1 MGKRHVHVIPVPKSV
16 TVALLALTTI
26 AMLALVYF
34 LSGKA
39 YVGDAHP
46 VRDLLK
52 RLLGSGPRSI
62 SADALVAS
70 LTPAIAN
77 VLLFVPWGFFAFL
90 AADSASRPRLRTYAL
105 TAVGAIAFTIAV
117 YFWQAHLPT
126 RVTALPDII
135 SQTLGALAGAALGH
149 ARKTVRVRF
158 DF

>member
-1 MGKRHVHVIPVPKSV
+1 MGKRHVHVIQVPKGV
-16 TVALLALTTI
+16 TVALLALTTVMMI
-26 AMLALVYF
+26 ALVYV
-34 LSGKA
+34 LSGRA

-52 RLLGSGPRSI
+52 RALGAGPRTLSP
-62 SADALVAS
+62 DAVLAS

-77 VLLFVPWGFFAFL
+77 ILLFIPWGFLAFL
-90 AADSASRPRLRTYAL
+90 SVDTDSRPRARTYAL
-105 TAVGAIAFTIAV
+105 TCAAAVVFAFLM

-126 RVTALPDII
+126 RVTALRDTIPHA
-135 SQTLGALAGAALGH
+135 LGALAGAALGH

>member
-1 MGKRHVHVIPVPKSV
+1 MGKRHVHIIEVPKAV
-16 TVALLALTTI
+16 TAALLALTTV
-26 AMLALVYF
+26 AMVSLVYF

-52 RLLGSGPRSI
+52 RFLTGPRSV
-62 SADALVAS
+62 SPDAILAS

-77 VLLFVPWGFFAFL
+77 ILLFIPWGFFAFL
-90 AADSASRPRLRTYAL
+90 AADSSSRPRTRTYAI
-105 TAVGAIAFTIAV
+105 TCAAAVVFAFLM

-126 RVTALPDII
+126 RVTALRDTIPHA
-135 SQTLGALAGAALGH
+135 LGALAGAALGH

>member
-1 MGKRHVHVIPVPKSV
+1 MGKRHVYVIPVPKGA
-16 TVALLALTTI
+16 TVAMLVLTTI
-26 AMLALVYF
+26 AMMALVWF

-52 RLLGSGPRSI
+52 RLLGSGPRSV
-62 SADALVAS
+62 SPDAVLAS

-77 VLLFVPWGFFAFL
+77 FLLFVPWGFFAFL
-90 AADSASRPRLRTYAL
+90 AADTDSRPRVRTYAL
-105 TAVGAIAFTIAV
+105 TLAAAVVFTMAM
-117 YFWQAHLPT
+117 YFWQGHLPT
-126 RVTALPDII
+126 RVTALPDTV
-135 SQTLGALAGAALGH
+135 SHTLGALAGAALGH